1 MLVDDFTSGETS
13 SCWSINN
20 IFLFKS
26 DALLK
31 KGISG
36 LHRQTNKLRKHA
48 EQLPIPFRRYQD
60 THNQISIMVMASA
73 RWLGVRLDVVAS
85 LIVGSVAAATAF
97 VAQDAGKY

>member
-1 MLVDDFTSGETS
+1 MSYTGTLAASF
-13 SCWSINN
+13 CR
-20 IFLFKS
+20 S

-31 KGISG
+31 KEISG
-36 LHRQTNKLRKHA
+36 LHLQTNKLRKHA
-48 EQLPIPFRRYQD
+48 EQSPISFRRYQD

-97 VAQDAGKY
+97 VAQDAGEY